1 LIDKTN
7 QFRSF
12 KKTVNGVVE
21 NYILVD
27 DVEVFTKWVTA
38 TELCKKLNL
47 LNKNDRIAVFNVVVN
62 GEKMF

>member
-1 LIDKTN
+1 MECPFK
-7 QFRSF
+7 SF
-12 KKTVNGVVE
+12 KKTVDGVVE

-27 DVEVFTKWVTA
+27 NPDTFTKWVTA

-47 LNKNDRIAVFNVVVN
+47 LEKKDRIAVFDVVVN